1 MNDAIVKRPYRSPL
15 RVAQAEATRQ
25 RILESAVALFATQ
38 GYDATTM
45 DDIAESADVS
55 RATVFNFFPRKSDL
69 VLAWFVDR
77 RTELASHLAEREH
90 DGTQTSSR
98 LVRAF
103 SLIAR
108 MFEHDPRTGRGMV
121 RAWLQ
126 AGGPL
131 LSPSSETS
139 SMFADAIHAGQQRGD
154 VDLRIDADRAGL
166 VLFDAY
172 LGVLYRWASRE
183 DEQASFE
190 ADLVA
195 TLSVLLVGIS
205 P

>member
-1 MNDAIVKRPYRSPL
+1 MELSSSPG
-15 RVAQAEATRQ
+15 RRERKKIETRQ
-25 RILESAVALFATQ
+25 RILAGAVALFAAR
-38 GYDATTM
+38 GYDATTIE
-45 DDIAESADVS
+45 DIAESADVS

-77 RTELASHLAEREH
+77 RTELASHLAERD
-90 DGTQTSSR
+90 DGTRTSSQ

-103 SLIAR
+103 GLIAR

-139 SMFADAIHAGQQRGD
+139 SMFAEAVRAGQQRGD
-154 VDLRIDADRAGL
+154 VDPGVDADRAGL

-172 LGVLYRWASRE
+172 LGSLYRWALNE
-183 DEQASFE
+183 EVGTGFE
-190 ADLVA
+190 SDLVA
-195 TLSVLLVGIS
+195 TLDVILRGIAA
-205 P
+205 

>member
-1 MNDAIVKRPYRSPL
+1 MRLSSSPG
-15 RVAQAEATRQ
+15 RRERKKVETRQ
-25 RILESAVALFATQ
+25 RILASAVDLFAAQ

-77 RTELASHLAEREH
+77 RAELAGRLAESEQDGSQTSSHLAFAL
-90 DGTQTSSR
+90 G
-98 LVRAF
+98 V
-103 SLIAR
+103 IAQ
-108 MFEHDPRTGRGMV
+108 MFDHDPRTGRAMV

-131 LSPSSETS
+131 LTPVSETS
-139 SMFADAIHAGQQRGD
+139 SMFADAIRAGQQRGD
-154 VDLRIDADRAGL
+154 VDPRIDADRAGL

-172 LGVLYRWASRE
+172 LGVLYRWASRD
-183 DEQASFE
+183 DEQTSFE

-195 TLSVLLVGIS
+195 TLSVLLIGIS
-205 P
+205 A

>member
-1 MNDAIVKRPYRSPL
+1 MSTSPG
-15 RVAQAEATRQ
+15 RRERKKIETRQ
-25 RILESAVALFATQ
+25 RILASAVALFATHD
-38 GYDATTM
+38 YDATTI

-69 VLAWFVDR
+69 VLAWFGDR

-90 DGTQTSSR
+90 DGTQAASQF
-98 LVRAF
+98 VRAF

-121 RAWLQ
+121 RAWLR

-139 SMFADAIHAGQQRGD
+139 SVFADVVRAGQQQGD
-154 VDLRIDADRAGL
+154 VDLGVDADRAGL

-172 LGVLYRWASRE
+172 LGSLYRWALRDDGE
-183 DEQASFE
+183 TGFE
-190 ADLVA
+190 SDLAA
-195 TLSVLLVGIS
+195 TLDVLLRGIAA
-205 P
+205 

>member
-1 MNDAIVKRPYRSPL
+1 L
-15 RVAQAEATRQ
+15 ETRQ
-25 RILESAVALFATQ
+25 RILASAVALFAAQ

-69 VLAWFVDR
+69 VLAWFGDR
-77 RTELASHLAEREH
+77 RAELAMRLAEGEQGGSQTSAHLAIA
-90 DGTQTSSR
+90 
-98 LVRAF
+98 LRA
-103 SLIAR
+103 IAQ
-108 MFEHDPRTGRGMV
+108 MFDHEPRIGRAMV

-131 LSPSSETS
+131 LTPASETS
-139 SMFADAIHAGQQRGD
+139 SMFADAIRAGQQRGD

-190 ADLVA
+190 ADLVD

-205 P
+205 A

>member
-1 MNDAIVKRPYRSPL
+1 MELSSSPG
-15 RVAQAEATRQ
+15 RRERKKTETRQ
-25 RILESAVALFATQ
+25 RILASAVALFAAR
-38 GYDATTM
+38 GYDATTIE
-45 DDIAESADVS
+45 DIAESADVS

-90 DGTQTSSR
+90 VGTQTSSQ

-103 SLIAR
+103 GLIAR

-131 LSPSSETS
+131 LSPASETS
-139 SMFADAIHAGQQRGD
+139 SMFAEAVRTGQQRGD
-154 VDLRIDADRAGL
+154 VDPGVDADRAGL

-172 LGVLYRWASRE
+172 LGSLYRWALRE
-183 DEQASFE
+183 DVDPGFE
-190 ADLVA
+190 TDLVA
-195 TLSVLLVGIS
+195 TLDVILRGIAA
-205 P
+205 

>member
-1 MNDAIVKRPYRSPL
+1 MRLSSSPG
-15 RVAQAEATRQ
+15 RRERKKVETRH
-25 RILESAVALFATQ
+25 RILTSAVGLFAAR

-69 VLAWFVDR
+69 VLAWFEER
-77 RTELASHLAEREH
+77 RAELAGRLAGEQDGSQTATHLAFAL
-90 DGTQTSSR
+90 G
-98 LVRAF
+98 V
-103 SLIAR
+103 IAQ
-108 MFEHDPRTGRGMV
+108 MFDHDPRTGRAMV

-131 LSPSSETS
+131 LTPESETS